1 VNITRAKLV
10 KKLLE
15 LRGATFV
22 TVTVTTD
29 SRCKKTGNPYGK
41 VLKTVTVNCQVN
53 FHYDRA
59 VITQLEKEGKDESE
73 FEKGESWH
81 EPYKVDGKLTPLAL
95 KKGETVP
102 GYLRVRHLLTVGEP
116 IYTQAVGGS
125 EVAVAL
131 VRPFLPAR
139 STYSNQGADDPI
151 RFLTYSLES
160 VRFIR
165 LSGEEYFV
173 V

>member
-1 VNITRAKLV
+1 MNITRAKLV
-10 KKLLE
+10 DRLLE
-15 LRGATFV
+15 LRGATFI

-29 SRCKKTGNPYGK
+29 ARAKKTGNPYGK
-41 VLKTVTVNCQVN
+41 VLKTTTINCQVN

-59 VITQLEKEGKDESE
+59 VLARLEKEGKNESE
-73 FEKGESWH
+73 FERGESWH
-81 EPYKVDGKLTPLAL
+81 EPFKVDGKLTPLAV

-102 GYLRVRHLLTVGEP
+102 GYLRLRHLLTIGEP
-116 IYTQAVGGS
+116 IYTQAIGGT
-125 EVAVAL
+125 EVSAEL
-131 VRPFLPAR
+131 IKPFLPAP
-139 STYSNQGADDPI
+139 STYSNQGTDDPV

-160 VRFIR
+160 IKFIR